1 MLDEVLR
8 LHLVSLVSLVEH
20 SCWTL
25 PLVAALSRLSGRWEV
40 WAVASLEVVGVE
52 VEDEV
57 EDVGSARLFVGLEPV
72 NKEAW
77 DLEISAEEVSGC
89 VEAVCLEVPSY

>member
-25 PLVAALSRLSGRWEV
+25 PLVAALSRLFGRWEV
-40 WAVASLEVVGVE
+40 RAVASRELVE
-52 VEDEV
+52 VEVEV

-77 DLEISAEEVSGC
+77 DLEIFAEEVPGC
-89 VEAVCLEVPSY
+89 VEAVSLEVPSY